1 MIKYSKEMGCIM
13 KAIGIIAEY
22 NPFHNGHLY
31 QINKIKEKYPNYCI
45 IVVMSGHFTERG
57 DVTIIDKWKRTK
69 TALLNGV
76 DLVIELPFPFATQS
90 ADFFAYGGV
99 TILEYLG
106 VERIIFGS
114 ENDNIGDLKL
124 IAETQLNNPDFD
136 KLVKIY
142 SKMGKN
148 YPTALSC
155 SLEDLTGKRIDSPND
170 LLGISYI
177 KTILK
182 NNYKIIPEV
191 IKRTNNYHDIELDN
205 NISSASAIR
214 EAIKNNIDITNNIPY
229 NEINDFNNTYF
240 IDDYFDILKYKII
253 TDNDL
258 SIYQTVDEGIDKL
271 LKKEIVN
278 CSCFDDLIKRVKS
291 KRYTYNKISRM
302 LIHILCNF
310 TKEKAN
316 NFRDIK
322 YIRILGLNING
333 KRYLNSIKK
342 NIDIPIISKITRDKD
357 PMLEFEID
365 TTNIYDIIKNNDL
378 VNEEFRSII
387 YIGDDYYDKK

>member
-1 MIKYSKEMGCIM
+1 M

-31 QINKIKEKYPNYCI
+31 QINKIKEKYPDYI
-45 IVVMSGHFTERG
+45 IVVVMSGHFTERG
-57 DVTIIDKWKRTK
+57 DVTIIDKWKRTNL
-69 TALLNGV
+69 ALLNGI
-76 DLVIELPFPFATQS
+76 DLVVELPFPFATQS
-90 ADFFAYGGV
+90 ADFFAYGGI

-106 VERIIFGS
+106 VERVIFGS
-114 ENDNIGDLKL
+114 ENDNIEDLKL
-124 IAETQLNNPDFD
+124 IADTQLNNCEFD

-142 SKMGKN
+142 SKMGCN
-148 YPTALSC
+148 YPTALSN

-191 IKRTNNYHDIELDN
+191 IKRTNDYHDINLNN

-214 EAIKNNIDITNNIPY
+214 EALKNNNDISNNVPY
-229 NEINDFNNTYF
+229 NLDVFNNTF
-240 IDDYFDILKYKII
+240 SIDDYFNILKYKII

-258 SIYQTVDEGIDKL
+258 SKYQTVDEGIDKL
-271 LKKEIVN
+271 LKKEIN
-278 CSCFDDLIKRVKS
+278 NANSFDEFIKLVKS

-316 NFRDIK
+316 NFREIK
-322 YIRILGLNING
+322 YIRILGLNKKGSN
-333 KRYLNSIKK
+333 YLNSIKK
-342 NIDIPIISKITRDKD
+342 ELCVPLISKIERERDS
-357 PMLEFEID
+357 MLDFEID
-365 TTNIYDIIKNNDL
+365 TTKIYNIINNCDL
-378 VNEEFRSII
+378 VNREFKSII
-387 YIGDDYYDKK
+387 YLGDDKYDKK